1 MEAEKLDDEV
11 MKKEIQHVL
20 PQHGLPMPVLWQ
32 PGVHLQTT
40 SHGRTFSQEDI
51 FKYIRPLDY

>member
-20 PQHGLPMPVLWQ
+20 PQHGLPMPVL
-32 PGVHLQTT
+32 
-40 SHGRTFSQEDI
+40 
-51 FKYIRPLDY
+51 